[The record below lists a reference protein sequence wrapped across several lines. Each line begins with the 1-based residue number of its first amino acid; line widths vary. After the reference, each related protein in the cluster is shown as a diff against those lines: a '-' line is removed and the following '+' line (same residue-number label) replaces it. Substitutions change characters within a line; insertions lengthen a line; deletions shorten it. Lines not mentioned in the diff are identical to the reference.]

1 MPLTLTLLAVNKGI
15 GPFLDVEALV
25 VPSGSYVAGGDTLD
39 LTQLYNQVD
48 PAGRTV
54 GSSNL
59 PVHMEANGL
68 AGVAAVMNNYQPHS
82 YTNPNDGTAAV
93 ALTPATCKLMV
104 FSGITEASAI
114 AYTNQVLSDRI
125 ILKATFQAQQ

>member
-39 LTQLYNQVD
+39 LTQLYSQVD
-48 PAGRTV
+48 PAGR
-54 GSSNL
+54 SIDSDLL

-68 AGVAAVMNNYQPHS
+68 AGAAAVMNNYQPHS

-93 ALTPATCKLMV
+93 ALTPATCKMMV
-104 FSGITEASAI
+104 FSGITEAGA
-114 AYTNQVLSDRI
+114 AGYANQVLSDRI
-125 ILKATFQAQQ
+125 VLKATFKSQQ